1 MQLKYSVYIA
11 VNDIRVFL
19 ADRSNYVN
27 LFVMP
32 IILALVLG
40 FAFSG
45 GDSADNIRVDIIDN
59 DNSPQSQA
67 LLDTLRE
74 TNPTFVLCPMD
85 DTLIADFSCDLGET
99 FDGSVGFSVEQSL
112 ERLDDSVSA
121 SLIVIPA
128 NYGND
133 LSTFKGVQIDYYSY
147 ADMTT
152 GDGVLTSLQ
161 AAIQRQNGAI
171 VAARVGRGIGDALLE
186 EDSTDTFVD
195 AVYQDALNQWA
206 TDDSLVKFVSTQAGE
221 ESEETTGSGFN
232 QSVPGM
238 ACMYVLFTAMA
249 GLQTLLEERKQWT
262 LQRLVILPISR
273 ATILSGKILG
283 RMLMCMTTFSVMFI
297 VGLGLGVDFGG
308 NLAAAFLIMLAY
320 SICTTSMN
328 FAIAPLIRSEG
339 QAASLSVMIA
349 IVFSALGGAWWPL
362 EIVPEPMR
370 VIGHLSPVA
379 WAMNG
384 FNELIYF
391 GGGVVDILLPVA
403 VLLLASMVLF
413 SIGITTFKY
422 E

>member
-1 MQLKYSVYIA
+1 MRLNYAVYVA

-19 ADRSNYVN
+19 ADRANYVN
-27 LFVMP
+27 LFIMP
-32 IILALVLG
+32 IILAFVLG
-40 FAFSG
+40 FAFRG
-45 GDSADNIRVDIIDN
+45 GDSAQNIRVDIIDN

-67 LLDTLRE
+67 LLDALRVV
-74 TNPTFVLCPMD
+74 NPTFVLCPMD
-85 DTLIADFSCDLGET
+85 DARIPDFSCDLDEP
-99 FDGSVGFSVEQSL
+99 FELSLGFSVEQSL
-112 ERLDDSVSA
+112 ERLDNRVSA

-128 NYGND
+128 NYGHD
-133 LSTFKGVQIDYYSY
+133 LSAFNDVQIDYYSY
-147 ADMTT
+147 ADRTT

-161 AAIQRQNGAI
+161 AAIQRENGAV
-171 VAARVGRGIGDALLE
+171 VAARVGQGIGDVLLE
-186 EDSTDTFVD
+186 EDNTDEFAD
-195 AVYQDALNQWA
+195 RVYHNALRQWA
-206 TDDSLVKFVSTQAGE
+206 NDESLVRFVTTQA
-221 ESEETTGSGFN
+221 SDQAETTGSGFN

-249 GLQTLLEERKQWT
+249 GLQTLLEERKHWT

-283 RMLMCMTTFSVMFI
+283 RVLMGMITFSVMFI

-320 SICTTSMN
+320 SICTASMT
-328 FAIAPLIRSEG
+328 FAMAPLIRSEG
-339 QAASLSVMIA
+339 QAASLSVMIS

-391 GGGVVDILLPVA
+391 GGEIVDILLPVA

-413 SIGITTFKY
+413 VIGITTFKY